1 MTTVLT
7 LLTRE
12 EQHTHQATIE
22 QWLVDNHIDV
32 SNLAPGWISIE
43 RADNGDN
50 AGTGTG
56 KDGANQDDDA
66 EPEGDLFIRYFAF
79 KRDTNGNRI
88 PDPDGRNGSW
98 IEERTTPLATEL
110 PDLIE
115 A

>member
-7 LLTRE
+7 LLTRN
-12 EQHTHQATIE
+12 EQDTHHDAIQ
-22 QWLVDNHIDV
+22 QWLVDNNIDT

-43 RADNGDN
+43 RNDNGDN

-56 KDGANQDDDA
+56 TDGAGQDDSK
-66 EPEGDLFIRYFAF
+66 PEGDLFIRYFAF
-79 KRDTNGNRI
+79 KRDTNGDRI